1 MEGRVGW
8 LCPKL
13 TNLSPCPRPLPH
25 PRTMSARQEIQK
37 SRISFRIFPTA
48 CISHHIGGG
57 VTEPIFCKQIAPT
70 RIRSV
75 QYIHI
80 LSTSMSRQ
88 QELRNI
94 YISHLH
100 HLKPEHWTR
109 HCPQSNI
116 CQISFSALVGG
127 LGGKEQKLLG
137 NFEDWF
143 YFGPLSPPL
152 LPFTVAKKG
161 EERARKTQIGHF
173 MSISA
178 KRETTWCS
186 FNWQPTRSFTQW
198 FNNRLKFL
206 K

>member
-1 MEGRVGW
+1 M
-8 LCPKL
+8 
-13 TNLSPCPRPLPH
+13 SP
-25 PRTMSARQEIQK
+25 RQEIKK

-57 VTEPIFCKQIAPT
+57 VTEPIFCKQIAPA

-80 LSTSMSRQ
+80 LSTSRSRQ

-94 YISHLH
+94 SNFKFHLELAH
-100 HLKPEHWTR
+100 SR
-109 HCPQSNI
+109 RQDVQCPQSNI

-127 LGGKEQKLLG
+127 LGKEQKLLG

-143 YFGPLSPPL
+143 YFAPLSPPL
-152 LPFTVAKKG
+152 LPFTVAKK
-161 EERARKTQIGHF
+161 EKKSKKYWIGHF

-178 KRETTWCS
+178 NKETTWCS
-186 FNWQPTRSFTQW
+186 FNWHPTVDAVQ
-198 FNNRLKFL
+198 L
-206 K
+206 